1 MNIKGLSG
9 LLSSF
14 FVAKATVA
22 KATVAKGSLGEGG
35 IEFDTFCAKKCAMRV
50 KKTVLITLCL

>member
-14 FVAKATVA
+14 FVT
-22 KATVAKGSLGEGG
+22 KATVAKGSLGEEG
-35 IEFDTFCAKKCAMRV
+35 IELDTFCAKKCAMRV